1 MPPRKVLI
9 VDDSKLLHRMFEMM
23 LRQYPLV
30 HAYDGKEALE
40 RLAENGDVDLVL
52 LDMNMP
58 RMNGLELLEA
68 MKVDARFKKIPV
80 VLVTTEGSEEQTQRG
95 LDAGAAAYVK
105 KPFRNEE
112 LIAEGF
118 ALIFWNADGTQGEI
132 APGQG
137 LSQDSSGFYAAGKYA
152 GGDPAVDATLTD
164 GVLRMGPI
172 DGSEAVAVVPLTVQ
186 GAVVGALVI
195 LKLFEHKAKL
205 RPEDRELLD
214 LLAAHAASALFAA
227 RVYHQTDRKL
237 KTLESLIQLVKRG

>member
-1 MPPRKVLI
+1 LQFRDSGILDVAWTSGQDGKRVMPPRKVLI

-58 RMNGLELLEA
+58 RMNGLEFLQA
-68 MKVDARFKKIPV
+68 MKADARFKKIPV

-112 LIAEGF
+112 LIAVVQRLTG
-118 ALIFWNADGTQGEI
+118 
-132 APGQG
+132 
-137 LSQDSSGFYAAGKYA
+137 SAA
-152 GGDPAVDATLTD
+152 
-164 GVLRMGPI
+164 
-172 DGSEAVAVVPLTVQ
+172 
-186 GAVVGALVI
+186 
-195 LKLFEHKAKL
+195 
-205 RPEDRELLD
+205 
-214 LLAAHAASALFAA
+214 
-227 RVYHQTDRKL
+227 
-237 KTLESLIQLVKRG
+237 

>member
-1 MPPRKVLI
+1 MKTKKVLV

-68 MKVDARFKKIPV
+68 MKGDARFKKIPV

-112 LIAEGF
+112 LIGVINRLTAS
-118 ALIFWNADGTQGEI
+118 
-132 APGQG
+132 P
-137 LSQDSSGFYAAGKYA
+137 AA
-152 GGDPAVDATLTD
+152 
-164 GVLRMGPI
+164 
-172 DGSEAVAVVPLTVQ
+172 
-186 GAVVGALVI
+186 
-195 LKLFEHKAKL
+195 
-205 RPEDRELLD
+205 
-214 LLAAHAASALFAA
+214 
-227 RVYHQTDRKL
+227 
-237 KTLESLIQLVKRG
+237 